1 MLRMTGTAAQF
12 PLMRAL
18 WIAAFAAV
26 IGGCAGTPV
35 DVDVDAESRTPAAVA
50 PDVITSEVALL
61 ALGQLGVPYRYGGAS
76 PRTGFDC
83 SGLVQYVYRQATGA
97 QVPRTTDELAG
108 AGVRVARDDLH
119 PGDLVFYNTLGR
131 RFSHVGIYLGE
142 GKFIHAPSRNGVVRV
157 EDMRISYW
165 RERYTGARR
174 LALPTTQTAGQD
186 CCR

>member
-1 MLRMTGTAAQF
+1 MLRMRETAAQF
-12 PLMRAL
+12 SLARAFC
-18 WIAAFAAV
+18 IAACV
-26 IGGCAGTPV
+26 VVMSGCAIAPDGV
-35 DVDVDAESRTPAAVA
+35 GIDMESRTPAAVA

-76 PRTGFDC
+76 PQAGFDC
-83 SGLVQYVYRQATGA
+83 SGLVQYVYRQATGT
-97 QVPRTTDELAG
+97 QVPRTADELAG
-108 AGVRVARDDLH
+108 AGVRVTRDELH

-131 RFSHVGIYLGE
+131 SFSHVGIYLGE

-157 EDMRISYW
+157 EDMRVPYW

-174 LALPTTQTAGQD
+174 LALPTTQTAGQH